1 MFSKPNI
8 YKAVLIGLA
17 QLIFLT
23 AIFVLSYNRIKNMLA
38 ENRQTERAE
47 LSPTI
52 DDVGLTR
59 IDWKQVKKANP
70 EPIKAGV
77 YLDRIQEFDIVRS
90 KWSYEFYAWFK
101 WNPKRINFI
110 SLKDS
115 AKDID
120 VQHAPIKIVNGAIE
134 DIDLHSFYLN
144 TARDSAYVLF
154 HITGST
160 TKFFDVSQYPLDSY
174 MLMIQLESVNRD
186 IRTLAFVP
194 DTVNSN
200 VSSRVSVNGFEKDEH
215 YILSKPHTIKST
227 LGDPLKLSSQHNTY
241 SQLRFS
247 LNIKRGGLG
256 IYLKV
261 FITLY
266 IAALL
271 GFLSFFAGETDKIR
285 VIVGSL
291 FFAAATLNIIIS
303 RIPPINDFCIAEI
316 VNDISLVTILL
327 IAGRETF
334 IKYLLRH
341 NHELNVLNKW
351 ITFSMTLIFYVV
363 INIAIPIIVLKS
375 IK

>member
-8 YKAVLIGLA
+8 YRAVVIGFA

-23 AIFVLSYNRIKNMLA
+23 AIFIGSYNRIRNMLT
-38 ENRQTERAE
+38 ENRQREKAE
-47 LSPTI
+47 LSPTVNDI
-52 DDVGLTR
+52 GLTK
-59 IDWKQVKKANP
+59 IDWKQVAKAKP
-70 EPIKAGV
+70 EIVKAGI

-90 KWSYEFYAWFK
+90 RWSYEFYTWFK

-115 AKDID
+115 AKDVD
-120 VQHAPIKIVNGAIE
+120 PQHSPIKIVNGTIE
-134 DIDLHSFYLN
+134 DIDIHSFYLS
-144 TARDSAYVLF
+144 AGRDSAYALF

-160 TKFFDVSQYPLDSY
+160 TKFFDVSQYPLDNY
-174 MLMIQLESVNRD
+174 VLMLQLESVNHD
-186 IRTLAFVP
+186 IRKLAFVA

-200 VSSRVSVNGFEKDEH
+200 VSSRVSVNGFEKDGH

-241 SQLRFS
+241 SQLRFALS
-247 LNIKRGGLG
+247 IKRGGLG

-266 IAALL
+266 VAALL

-291 FFAAATLNIIIS
+291 FFAAATLNIIIA
-303 RIPPINDFCIAEI
+303 RIPPINDFSIAEI
-316 VNDISLVTILL
+316 VNDVNLVTILL

-334 IKYLLRH
+334 IKYLMRH
-341 NHELNVLNKW
+341 NHQLNVLNKW
-351 ITFSMTLIFYVV
+351 ITFSITLIFYVV

>member
-1 MFSKPNI
+1 M
-8 YKAVLIGLA
+8 
-17 QLIFLT
+17 
-23 AIFVLSYNRIKNMLA
+23 
-38 ENRQTERAE
+38 
-47 LSPTI
+47 
-52 DDVGLTR
+52 
-59 IDWKQVKKANP
+59 
-70 EPIKAGV
+70 
-77 YLDRIQEFDIVRS
+77 
-90 KWSYEFYAWFK
+90 
-101 WNPKRINFI
+101 
-110 SLKDS
+110 
-115 AKDID
+115 
-120 VQHAPIKIVNGAIE
+120 
-134 DIDLHSFYLN
+134 
-144 TARDSAYVLF
+144 
-154 HITGST
+154 
-160 TKFFDVSQYPLDSY
+160 
-174 MLMIQLESVNRD
+174 
-186 IRTLAFVP
+186 
-194 DTVNSN
+194 
-200 VSSRVSVNGFEKDEH
+200 
-215 YILSKPHTIKST
+215 
-227 LGDPLKLSSQHNTY
+227 SSQHNTY
-241 SQLRFS
+241 SQLRFA

-341 NHELNVLNKW
+341 NHQLNVLNKW
-351 ITFSMTLIFYVV
+351 ITFSITLIFYVV